1 MAEWQPT
8 LGVDMADGLTKE
20 VKSAREKAKKSP
32 ITQKIRAKYPKTL
45 HKELLGWRDRD
56 GQAQV
61 DPEETL
67 YHWWWAFMRTAEAH
81 PEVRAE
87 ALGTGAEAQ
96 ARTDAL
102 AETKLAFGDLGDKF
116 GAWWHR
122 VGEKIFAEDT
132 VPLIH
137 VLKPDPDDEAY
148 KRDVG
153 VVMIVPM
160 TISRTL
166 LMEQFKVVL
175 DVYHPNA
182 EFKRH
187 EASTAKV
194 KLHPRKRDTEVEY
207 ERLLA
212 VWRAKRANDKLPA
225 DQRQDEWAV
234 YCDAFGL
241 GNLKA
246 KLSVKNAS
254 LDRAKLAKDIRNL
267 YAQAD
272 ELMRNAVIGQ
282 FPNDEKYQAS
292 KGRMSAE
299 ERRAKKQG
307 VKSKAKRDE

>member
-1 MAEWQPT
+1 
-8 LGVDMADGLTKE
+8 MADELTKE

-45 HKELLGWRDRD
+45 HKELLGWRDRE
-56 GQAQV
+56 GQVGV
-61 DPEETL
+61 DPQETL
-67 YHWWWAFMRTAEAH
+67 YRWWWEFMRTAEAY
-81 PEVRAE
+81 PEARAE
-87 ALGTGAEAQ
+87 ALGTGIEAQ
-96 ARTDAL
+96 ARADAL
-102 AETKLAFGDLGDKF
+102 EETKTAFGDLGDKF

-160 TISRTL
+160 TISRKL
-166 LMEQFKVVL
+166 LIEQFKVVL

-194 KLHPRKRDTEVEY
+194 KLHPRKRDIEVDY
-207 ERLLA
+207 DQLLK

-225 DQRQDEWAV
+225 DQRQDEWQV
-234 YCDAFGL
+234 YCDALGL
-241 GNLKA
+241 SNLKRQ
-246 KLSVKNAS
+246 LSVKKAS
-254 LDRAKLAKDIRNL
+254 LERAKLAKELHNL

-272 ELMRNAVIGQ
+272 DLMQSAVIGQ
-282 FPNDEKYQAS
+282 FPNDERYQAS
-292 KGRMSAE
+292 KGRLSAA
-299 ERRAKKQG
+299 ERRSKKKDAQTRPD
-307 VKSKAKRDE
+307 RDE